1 MNRPAMVW
9 IKTMEC
15 GWKTVYIIIWWNVL
29 IWMRN
34 YINCKG
40 FAKGLRAFKHK
51 SFWTIID
58 LEVL

>member
-29 IWMRN
+29 
-34 YINCKG
+34 
-40 FAKGLRAFKHK
+40 
-51 SFWTIID
+51 
-58 LEVL
+58 